1 MVRAFATFNALA
13 LYNKNL
19 IWLKE
24 NKTLRDKFTIF
35 LNTMFVFYQLYCSIS
50 QPFP

>member
-1 MVRAFATFNALA
+1 MIKRKMVRAFATFNALA

-24 NKTLRDKFTIF
+24 NKTLGDKFTIF
-35 LNTMFVFYQLYCSIS
+35 LNTMFDFYQL
-50 QPFP
+50 